1 MERRIHALE
10 VEFGDGLKR
19 FDDAVQIN
27 RHLSELFIGEPD
39 ARIRGNVTHVAFCEL
54 LSHATSLSFSIRF
67 STGDLPAVSQSE
79 LYENITFV

>member
-1 MERRIHALE
+1 MGWNVVIHALE

-39 ARIRGNVTHVAFCEL
+39 ARIPWQC
-54 LSHATSLSFSIRF
+54 HARRVL
-67 STGDLPAVSQSE
+67 
-79 LYENITFV
+79 